1 LSIIFFL
8 QSCNFPYYLRTL
20 CRKNES
26 GKEFNMKRTTEQL
39 RNVAIMAHVGSGKT
53 SLGEAM
59 LLNGKA
65 TNRLGSVDDGTSNLD
80 FEPEEVKRR
89 ITISTSFHHCDWK
102 KSYINLIDTPGDDN
116 FLSDTRFALQA
127 ADGVIIVVDATAGVK
142 IGTEKVWSFADEQ
155 KLPRIIFIN
164 KMDRERADFF
174 GMVNEITKVFDVKAS
189 PVFLPIG
196 AEDKFQGLVDLIKM
210 KACTY
215 TKDGSGKFQQSEVPE
230 DMLEMAEE
238 WREKLIE
245 NIVEANDELMEKY
258 LEGEELSAQ
267 EIEGTFILAVKSG
280 LLVPITCGSATL
292 NMGVPHLMDLIVQ
305 GLPAPVE
312 RGPFVGVR
320 PVGKEDIQR
329 SSEPDAPFSSLV
341 FKTVADPFAG
351 KLSLL
356 RVFSGRLKAESSV
369 YNANKRDKEKFGQIF
384 LLEGKK
390 QQATEMATAGD
401 IVAIP
406 KLKATQT
413 GDTLCL
419 ENDPIIYTPTA
430 PLPTVLSYAI
440 EAKVKGSEDKV
451 FSSLARLLEEDP
463 TLRLERDQATSEI
476 VLSGTG
482 QIHLEAT
489 CEKLKRK
496 FGVEVNLKPVKV
508 PYQETIK
515 KAINKVIYRH
525 KKQTGGRG
533 QFAEVHFDVSPLD
546 RGQGFE
552 FEEALVGMNVPRN
565 FVPAVEKGLHEAIRS
580 GVLGGFPV
588 VDFKV
593 RFYDGKSHDVDSS
606 EMAFKIAASMCLK
619 KALQDAN
626 PVLLEP
632 IMKMEITVPEEVMGD
647 VMGDLNGRRGRVLGM
662 DTKGRYQVIIAQV
675 PMAEVLQYA
684 LDLNSITGGRGTF
697 QMEHSHYEEVPAQL
711 AERVVSAA
719 KKTA

>member
-1 LSIIFFL
+1 
-8 QSCNFPYYLRTL
+8 
-20 CRKNES
+20 
-26 GKEFNMKRTTEQL
+26 MKRKSEQL
-39 RNVAIMAHVGSGKT
+39 RNVALVAHVGSGKT

-65 TNRLGSVDDGTSNLD
+65 TKRLGSVDDGTSHLD
-80 FEPEEVKRR
+80 FEPEEIKRR

-102 KSYINLIDTPGDDN
+102 KCYINLIDTPGDDN
-116 FLSDTRFALQA
+116 FLSDSRFSLQA
-127 ADGVIIVVDATAGVK
+127 ADGVVIVIDATAGVK
-142 IGTEKVWSFADEQ
+142 IGTEKVWAFSDEQ
-155 KLPRIIFIN
+155 NLPRIIFIN

-174 GMVNEITKVFDVKAS
+174 GVVEEITRTFKVKAS

-196 AEDKFQGLVDLIKM
+196 SEDKFQGLVDLIKI
-210 KACTY
+210 KAY
-215 TKDGSGKFQQSEVPE
+215 IYNKDGSGKFQDSEVPE
-230 DMLEMAEE
+230 DMEETIGE
-238 WREKLIE
+238 WREKMIE

-258 LEGEELSAQ
+258 LEGEELSTQ
-267 EIEGTFILAVKSG
+267 EIEETLVEAVKSRS
-280 LLVPITCGSATL
+280 LVPIICGSATL
-292 NMGVPHLMDLIVQ
+292 NMGVPQLMDLIIQ

-312 RGPFVGVR
+312 RGPFEGVR
-320 PVGKEDIQR
+320 PVGEEAIQR
-329 SSEPDAPFSSLV
+329 TPTPDAPFSSLV

-356 RVFSGRLKAESSV
+356 RVLSGTLSADSNV
-369 YNANKRDKEKFGQIF
+369 FNANKKYRERFGQVF
-384 LLEGKK
+384 LMEGKK
-390 QQATEMATAGD
+390 QQPAEMAVPGD

-406 KLKATQT
+406 KLKETGT

-419 ENDPIIYTPTA
+419 ENDPIIYEPA
-430 PLPTVLSYAI
+430 ERLPPVLSYAV

-451 FSSLARLLEEDP
+451 FTSLARLLEEDP
-463 TLRLERDQATSEI
+463 TLKLERDQATSEI
-476 VLSGTG
+476 LLSGTG

-496 FGVEVNLKPVKV
+496 FGVEVHLKPMKV

-515 KAINKVIYRH
+515 GSVTKVIYRH

-533 QFAEVHFDVSPLD
+533 QFAEVHFDISPLE
-546 RGQGFE
+546 RGTGFE
-552 FEEALVGMNVPRN
+552 FEEALVGMNVPRS
-565 FVPAVEKGLHEAIRS
+565 FVPAVGKGLNDAIKS
-580 GVLGGFPV
+580 GVLAGYPV

-619 KALQDAN
+619 KALQEAN

-662 DTKGRYQVIIAQV
+662 DSRGKYQVIMAQV

-684 LDLNSITGGRGTF
+684 LDLNSMTGGRGTF
-697 QMEHSHYEEVPAQL
+697 RMEHSHYEEVPGQLTEKLVAQ
-711 AERVVSAA
+711 AR
-719 KKTA
+719 KTA